1 VFCVLGFA
9 GASGRSHVGRAE
21 RSSVGVIPEVQDL
34 FDRQAREL
42 NRGKREEML
51 HQIQKVLHD
60 RTVFAPIWENGFIR
74 GVGPRVEEPALALIP
89 FYPYSAPYE
98 DLRLKP

>member
-1 VFCVLGFA
+1 MFCVLGFA
-9 GASGRSHVGRAE
+9 GARGRSHAGRAE
-21 RSSVGVIPEVQDL
+21 RSSVGVMPEVQDL

-42 NRGKREEML
+42 DRRKREEML

-89 FYPYSAPYE
+89 FYPYSAPYD

>member
-1 VFCVLGFA
+1 VKGGPYAA
-9 GASGRSHVGRAE
+9 GVM
-21 RSSVGVIPEVQDL
+21 PEVQDL
-34 FDRQAREL
+34 FDHQAREL
-42 NRGKREEML
+42 DRRKREDVL
-51 HQIQKVLHD
+51 HQIQKLLHD

>member
-1 VFCVLGFA
+1 M
-9 GASGRSHVGRAE
+9 
-21 RSSVGVIPEVQDL
+21 PEVQDL

-60 RTVFAPIWENGFIR
+60 RTVFAPIWENGFRNGFIR